1 MFEDSNKLYVEIT
14 GYISIFCWVVVL
26 MPQLYTNYKRKS
38 SDSLSLVF
46 LFIWLAGDALNLL
59 GCILQGL
66 LPTMIILASYYVFS
80 DFVLLFQVFYYRN
93 KQPIEEDVST
103 STILEETSP
112 LLQENLSSLSAG
124 HGKRVKKVMFA
135 FALFIACFIGV
146 TIYYISSRSQQIS
159 NGGDSNIL
167 NASEISI
174 LSQLFGW
181 ASAILYLSSR
191 IPQIKMNFDSKSTE
205 GLSFVMFFFSVMGNV
220 FYCLSIFLYSTDYD
234 YLLENLPW
242 IVGSGGT
249 LGFDF
254 IIFAQ
259 FYLYRNKNGIN
270 NVQNSS
276 NTAFP

>member
-1 MFEDSNKLYVEIT
+1 MFEGSNKLYVEIT
-14 GYISIFCWVVVL
+14 GYISVFCWIVVL

-38 SDSLSLVF
+38 SESLSIVF
-46 LFIWLAGDALNLL
+46 LFIWLAGDILNLL

-66 LPTMIILASYYVFS
+66 LPTMVMLAGYYVFS

-93 KQPIEEDVST
+93 KRPIEEET
-103 STILEETSP
+103 FCENPPTILEETTP
-112 LLQENLSSLSAG
+112 LLQENSAG
-124 HGKRVKKVMFA
+124 HGKRAKKVMLA
-135 FALFIACFIGV
+135 FASFITCFIGV
-146 TIYYISSRSQQIS
+146 ITIYYISTHSQQIR
-159 NGGDSNIL
+159 NGDNDGVL
-167 NASEISI
+167 NTLEISI
-174 LSQLFGW
+174 IPQLFGW

-220 FYCLSIFLYSTDYD
+220 FYCLSIFLNSTDCD

-249 LGFDF
+249 LVFDF

-259 FYLYRNKNGIN
+259 FYSYKNNNRNS

-276 NTAFP
+276 NTFP